1 MTGKRRTAILKDK
14 PIVIV
19 DYGMGNLGSIKNML
33 LRIGSKGVISSDI
46 ADIERAS
53 KLILAGVGAFDNAM
67 KNVFALDLAPVLNSK
82 VIEDKT
88 PILGI
93 CLGMQVMANKSEEG
107 KLPGLGWIDAE
118 VKRFRFGEENRHLKI
133 PHMGWNLIKVRKYMQ
148 LLNGLGN
155 ESRFYFVHSY
165 HMVCRNVRDKMTTTF
180 YGYDF
185 VSSVLQGNIA
195 GVQFHPEKS
204 HKFGMQLMKNFAEFE

>member
-1 MTGKRRTAILKDK
+1 
-14 PIVIV
+14 
-19 DYGMGNLGSIKNML
+19 MGNFGSIKNML
-33 LRIGSKGVISSDI
+33 RKIGVKGVISCDI
-46 ADIERAS
+46 ADIERAD

-67 KNVFALDLAPVLNSK
+67 KNILTLGLAPVLNRK
-82 VIEDKT
+82 VIEDRT

-93 CLGMQVMANKSEEG
+93 CVGMQVMANRSEEG

-118 VKRFRFGEENRHLKI
+118 VKRFRFGEENRHLKV
-133 PHMGWNLIKVRKYMQ
+133 PHMGWNLIKIRKHNPV
-148 LLNGLGN
+148 LNRLES

-165 HMVCRNVRDKMTTTF
+165 HMVCRNVRDEMTTTF

-185 VSSVLQGNIA
+185 VSSVFQGNIV

-204 HKFGMQLMKNFAEFE
+204 HKFGMQLLKNFAEFE